1 MTGLAI
7 IVLAAG
13 SARRMRGR
21 DKLMETIN
29 GTPLIARQLGRAIAT
44 GLTTYVALSPD
55 HPARADAIEGLN
67 AVRISVPDAAD
78 GMAMSL
84 RGAIA
89 ALPAGHTGAMVV
101 LADMPEITTDDMIT
115 LRDAFDADP
124 RAIIRA
130 TSNGVQGHPVV
141 FPADLF
147 PDLAAIT
154 GDTGAKPVIMAHK
167 DRLHLIPLPE
177 GHATTDLDTPEAWD
191 DWRARTNTPT

>member
-29 GTPLIARQLGRAIAT
+29 GTPLIARQLGRAIA
-44 GLTTYVALSPD
+44 
-55 HPARADAIEGLN
+55 
-67 AVRISVPDAAD
+67 
-78 GMAMSL
+78 
-84 RGAIA
+84 

-101 LADMPEITTDDMIT
+101 LADMPDSTTDDLNT

-147 PDLAAIT
+147 PDLIAIT
-154 GDTGAKPVIMAHK
+154 GDTGAKPVIMAQR

-191 DWRARTNTPT
+191 DWRTRTNTPN

>member
-44 GLTTYVALSPD
+44 GLTTYVALPPD
-55 HPARADAIEGLN
+55 HPARADAVEGMN
-67 AVRISVPDAAD
+67 AVRIRIPDAAD

-101 LADMPEITTDDMIT
+101 LADMPDITTDDLNA

-147 PDLAAIT
+147 PDLIAIT
-154 GDTGAKPVIMAHK
+154 GDTGAKPVIMTHK

-191 DWRARTNTPT
+191 DWRARTNTPS

>member
-55 HPARADAIEGLN
+55 HPARADAINGMN
-67 AVRISVPDAAD
+67 AVRIPVPDAAD

-84 RGAIA
+84 RRAIA

-101 LADMPEITTDDMIT
+101 LADMPDITTDDLNA

-147 PDLAAIT
+147 PDLIAIT
-154 GDTGAKPVIMAHK
+154 GDTGAKPVIMTHK

-191 DWRARTNTPT
+191 DWRARTNTPS

>member
-21 DKLMETIN
+21 DKLMETID

-55 HPARADAIEGLN
+55 HPARAEAIEGLN
-67 AVRISVPDAAD
+67 AVRIPVPDAAD
-78 GMAMSL
+78 GMAISL

-101 LADMPEITTDDMIT
+101 LADMPDITAKDLSTMAEVWTEAPDHIH
-115 LRDAFDADP
+115 
-124 RAIIRA
+124 RA
-130 TSNGVQGHPVV
+130 TAADGTPGHPVI
-141 FPADLF
+141 FPARLF
-147 PDLAAIT
+147 PAFQALT
-154 GDTGAKPVIMAHK
+154 GDEGARSILRGEPL
-167 DRLHLIPLPE
+167 RLTALPDT
-177 GHATTDLDTPEAWD
+177 HATTDLDTPEAWEA
-191 DWRARTNTPT
+191 WRARS